1 MFRDIRDIIEPLKL
15 IAGILLLSTVY
26 GFVQDEDYH
35 RMFDKP
41 VTIRYNCDMLLG
53 GWHPDVPTEVID
65 GCRKLKE
72 NNVKT
77 NQK

>member
-15 IAGILLLSTVY
+15 IAAILLLSTVY

-35 RMFDKP
+35 RLFDKP
-41 VTIRYNCDMLLG
+41 VTVRYNCDMLLG
-53 GWHPDVPTEVID
+53 GWHPDVPTYIID
-65 GCRKLKE
+65 ECRKLKE

-77 NQK
+77 DQK